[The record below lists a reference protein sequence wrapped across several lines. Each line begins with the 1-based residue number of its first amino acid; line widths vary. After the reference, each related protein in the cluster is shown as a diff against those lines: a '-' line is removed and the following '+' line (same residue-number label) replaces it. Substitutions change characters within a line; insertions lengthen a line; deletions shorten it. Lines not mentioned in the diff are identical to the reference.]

1 MDRHRLTPKIVATLI
16 FKLLILIVL
25 CVAFKRYKTTVDTD
39 KVAQKL
45 LASKGTTDKGCM

>member
-25 CVAFKRYKTTVDTD
+25 CVAFKRYKTVVDTD

-45 LASKGTTDKGCM
+45 LAFKSTTNEDFM